1 MALRSMNWGS
11 MAMAIFALSYALYI
25 LGVFLWK
32 LSNRTWFNIMMP
44 SGNISFDVRF
54 YSIPEMQEFQK
65 RLIIAKNQFEEQ
77 VKEVKMAETVDTAA
91 ALSNISKV
99 LDKVDVKQGSLTEE
113 IQSAVK
119 LLEQGLISKEEFE
132 QLKKKLLG

>member
-1 MALRSMNWGS
+1 
-11 MAMAIFALSYALYI
+11 
-25 LGVFLWK
+25 
-32 LSNRTWFNIMMP
+32 
-44 SGNISFDVRF
+44 
-54 YSIPEMQEFQK
+54 MQEFQK

-77 VKEVKMAETVDTAA
+77 VKEVKMTETVNTAA

-99 LDKVDVKQGSLTEE
+99 LDKVDVKQSSLTEE

-119 LLEQGLISKEEFE
+119 LLEQGLISKDEFE

>member
-1 MALRSMNWGS
+1 M
-11 MAMAIFALSYALYI
+11 
-25 LGVFLWK
+25 
-32 LSNRTWFNIMMP
+32 
-44 SGNISFDVRF
+44 
-54 YSIPEMQEFQK
+54 
-65 RLIIAKNQFEEQ
+65 
-77 VKEVKMAETVDTAA
+77 KEVKMAETVDTAA